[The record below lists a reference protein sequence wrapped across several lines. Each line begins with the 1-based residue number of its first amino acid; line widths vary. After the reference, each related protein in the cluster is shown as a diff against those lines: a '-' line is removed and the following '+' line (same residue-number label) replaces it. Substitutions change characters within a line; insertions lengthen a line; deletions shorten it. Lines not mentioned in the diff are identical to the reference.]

1 MAIFSGEVTIKVK
14 FKDLQMAVGSGI
26 PSCKNCGG
34 ILCRFRIR
42 PTSIQLTAINMIKFK
57 STYEEGWRN

>member
-1 MAIFSGEVTIKVK
+1 MLELILNQLYFSHKCK
-14 FKDLQMAVGSGI
+14 AVGSGK

-42 PTSIQLTAINMIKFK
+42 PTSIQLTAINMFKLK
-57 STYEEGWRN
+57 STYEEGWSN